1 MFSESSDPSREPESR
16 WVDRL
21 REPAAWPHPVN
32 TVRLIETH
40 ISWVL
45 LAAPCAYK
53 IKKPVN
59 LGFLDFSTLARRRR
73 FCEEELRLNR
83 RLAPSLYLGVV
94 PVTGSPDSPHV
105 EGTGAAFEY
114 AVKMRAFP
122 QEAQLDR
129 MLADGRLTPDIIDA
143 VARRLARFH
152 LHEAAPAPPGS
163 DFGSPASVAAP
174 IHQTLDQLAET
185 LGPGPDR
192 DTLAAV
198 RAWCEREL
206 RRVRA
211 VLEHRAGNGHVRE
224 CHGDLH
230 LRNLAWVDGQA
241 IAFDAIEFSET
252 LRWIDTMSD
261 IAFLYMDLEARG
273 HPELAARLMLVYLEE
288 TGDYP
293 GIAVLRLYLVYRA
306 LVRAKVDALRALQP
320 DLAAGER
327 GALWTEGRRYLELAR
342 RYAAPPRP
350 VLFITH
356 GLSGSGKTTAAGAVA
371 LCWPAL
377 RVRSDV
383 ERKRLAGLAAH
394 ASSGSGPGTGLY
406 RPEMTRRTYARLWRA
421 AATALAAGFSI
432 VADASFLA
440 AGWRR
445 RFQRL
450 ARRRGAAFLILDCQA
465 PLEELAARIH
475 RRRQHGRDASEAT
488 LEVLHRQRRTADP
501 LTRSERRYCLTVGN
515 EAPSR
520 ERLAQAL
527 RAADPLTTA
536 T

>member
-1 MFSESSDPSREPESR
+1 MAQTPVSPSPAAPGH
-16 WVDRL
+16 WVVRL
-21 REPAAWPHPVN
+21 RAPEAWPFPVHS
-32 TVRLIETH
+32 VHLVETH

-45 LAAPCAYK
+45 LAGPYAYK
-53 IKKPVN
+53 IKKPVD

-83 RLAPSLYLGVV
+83 RLAPSLYLGVA
-94 PVTGSPDSPHV
+94 PITGSPEAPRV
-105 EGTGAAFEY
+105 EGKGTAFEY

-122 QEAQLDR
+122 QDAQLDR
-129 MLADGRLTPDIIDA
+129 MLAAGRLVPDIIEA
-143 VARRLARFH
+143 VGRRIARFH
-152 LHEAAPAPPGS
+152 LHEAAPAPPGAG
-163 DFGSPASVAAP
+163 FGTPASVAAP
-174 IHQTLDQLAET
+174 VHQTLDQLAEA
-185 LGPGPDR
+185 LGPGTDR
-192 DTLAAV
+192 NMLAAI
-198 RAWCEREL
+198 RSWCEREL
-206 RRVRA
+206 RRLRA
-211 VLEHRAGNGHVRE
+211 VLENRARNGHVRE

-241 IAFDAIEFSET
+241 MAFDAIEFSET

-293 GIAVLRLYLVYRA
+293 GVAVLRLYLVYRA

-320 DLAAGER
+320 GLADGEAGTLRAECR
-327 GALWTEGRRYLELAR
+327 HYLKLAR
-342 RYAAPPRP
+342 RYTMPPRP

-356 GLSGSGKTTAAGAVA
+356 GLSGSGKTTTAGAVA

-394 ASSGSGPGTGLY
+394 VPSGSGLDTGLY
-406 RPEMTRRTYARLWRA
+406 RPEMTRRTYVRLWRA
-421 AATALAAGFSI
+421 AATALAAGFSM
-432 VADASFLA
+432 VVDAGFLA

-465 PLEELAARIH
+465 PIRELARRIDH
-475 RRRQHGRDASEAT
+475 RRRQGRDASEAT
-488 LEVLHRQRRTADP
+488 LAVLHRQRRTADP
-501 LTRSERRYCLTVGN
+501 LTRDERRYCLTIGV
-515 EAPSR
+515 EPPSR
-520 ERLAQAL
+520 ARLAQAL
-527 RAADPLTTA
+527 HAADPLTSST
-536 T
+536 